1 MFVFW
6 GDGSASSRALVDAIR
21 VRSTENFNWTF
32 IFILAVV
39 FYVYWSEI
47 NKKNYEAI
55 YAGLALYGVHWLYEI
70 ANAVI
75 GHVAGY
81 PLWSVSNASTTFILL
96 IGVCW
101 ELSMMFSLAGI
112 ISFKM
117 LPHDRSKRYFAKNG
131 KGGVS
136 CKLVGALEM
145 ALLFALFE
153 SFLAGTSNHSFIW
166 VYKWWGVLPVFI
178 TTYVP
183 FFLASNYV
191 PDMEPKKR
199 KAFLIGLWGLVA
211 LLLVILIPAGG
222 HLGRTRCLDCGKRNG
237 QYEIQAYEPK
247 GLLAR
252 LHRLFH
258 GGAFLPRLYTVRAA
272 GRA

>member
-1 MFVFW
+1 MFKFW
-6 GDGSASSRALVDAIR
+6 GDGSQAAMDLVNQIK

-39 FYVYWSEI
+39 FYVYWSEVH
-47 NKKNYEAI
+47 KKNTEVVI
-55 YAGLALYGVHWLYEI
+55 AGFALYGVHWLYEI
-70 ANAVI
+70 CNAII
-75 GHVAGY
+75 GHVFGY
-81 PLWSVSNASTTFILL
+81 PLWSVSNESTTFILL

-117 LPHDRSKRYFAKNG
+117 LPADRNKRYFT
-131 KGGVS
+131 KGGKKGIS
-136 CKLVGALEM
+136 CKLVGAIEM
-145 ALLFALFE
+145 AILFALFE

-199 KAFLIGLWGLVA
+199 TRFLCIEWGLVA
-211 LLLVILIPAGG
+211 LLLIVLIP
-222 HLGRTRCLDCGKRNG
+222 LG
-237 QYEIQAYEPK
+237 II
-247 GLLAR
+247 
-252 LHRLFH
+252 
-258 GGAFLPRLYTVRAA
+258 
-272 GRA
+272 

>member
-1 MFVFW
+1 MFKFW
-6 GDGSASSRALVDAIR
+6 GDGSELSKELVRSIA

-39 FYVYWSEI
+39 FYVYWTEI
-47 NKKNYEAI
+47 HKKNYEAVF
-55 YAGLALYGVHWLYEI
+55 AGLALYGVHWLYEI
-70 ANAVI
+70 CNAII
-75 GHVAGY
+75 GHVFGY
-81 PLWSVSNASTTFILL
+81 PLWSVSNESTTFILL

-117 LPHDRSKRYFAKNG
+117 MPQDRTKRYFAKNG
-131 KGGVS
+131 RKGVS
-136 CKLVGALEM
+136 CKLVVALEM

-166 VYKWWGVLPVFI
+166 VYKWWGVVPVFI

-191 PDMEPKKR
+191 PDMEPGARKK
-199 KAFLIGLWGLVA
+199 FLIIEWATVA
-211 LLLVILIPAGG
+211 VLLAVLIP
-222 HLGRTRCLDCGKRNG
+222 CGV
-237 QYEIQAYEPK
+237 I
-247 GLLAR
+247 
-252 LHRLFH
+252 
-258 GGAFLPRLYTVRAA
+258 
-272 GRA
+272 

>member
-1 MFVFW
+1 MFRFW
-6 GDGSASSRALVDAIR
+6 GSGSEEVMQKVASIQ

-39 FYVYWSEI
+39 FYVYWTEI
-47 NKKNYEAI
+47 QNKNYKAV
-55 YAGLALYGVHWLYEI
+55 YAGFALYGVHWLYEI
-70 ANAVI
+70 CNAII
-75 GHVAGY
+75 GHVFGY
-81 PLWSVSNASTTFILL
+81 PLWSVSNESTTFILL

-101 ELSMMFSLAGI
+101 ELSMMFTLAGI

-117 LPHDRSKRYFAKNG
+117 MPKDRTKRYFTKNG
-131 KGGVS
+131 KKGIS
-136 CKLVGALEM
+136 CKLVVAIEM

-153 SFLAGTSNHSFIW
+153 SFLAGTSNGSFLW

-199 KAFLIGLWGLVA
+199 NTFLFGVWGLVA
-211 LLLVILIPAGG
+211 VLLVVLIP
-222 HLGRTRCLDCGKRNG
+222 LG
-237 QYEIQAYEPK
+237 II
-247 GLLAR
+247 
-252 LHRLFH
+252 
-258 GGAFLPRLYTVRAA
+258 
-272 GRA
+272 

>member
-1 MFVFW
+1 MRFIFW
-6 GDGSASSRALVDAIR
+6 GDGSRESMALVDAVR

-39 FYVYWSEI
+39 FYVYWTEI
-47 NKKNYEAI
+47 HKKDLEAV

-75 GHVAGY
+75 GKLTGY
-81 PLWSVSNASTTFILL
+81 PLWTVSNASTTFILL

-117 LPHDRSKRYFAKNG
+117 MPHDRTKRYLKGKLFKNG
-131 KGGVS
+131 IS
-136 CKLVGALEM
+136 CRLAGALEM

-153 SFLAGTSNHSFIW
+153 SFLAGTGNHSFIW
-166 VYKWWGVLPVFI
+166 VYRWWGVVPVFI

-191 PDMEPKKR
+191 PDMAPKKR
-199 KAFLIGLWGLVA
+199 KAFLITVWGLVFV
-211 LLLVILIPAGG
+211 LLAVLIPSGV
-222 HLGRTRCLDCGKRNG
+222 
-237 QYEIQAYEPK
+237 I
-247 GLLAR
+247 
-252 LHRLFH
+252 
-258 GGAFLPRLYTVRAA
+258 
-272 GRA
+272 

>member
-1 MFVFW
+1 MIVFW
-6 GDGSASSRALVDAIR
+6 GDGSDFAKSLVESIR

-47 NKKNYEAI
+47 HKKNTEAV

-70 ANAVI
+70 CNAI
-75 GHVAGY
+75 IAHIFRY
-81 PLWSVSNASTTFILL
+81 PLWSVSNESTTFILL

-117 LPHDRSKRYFAKNG
+117 LPHDRNKRYFSKNG
-131 KGGVS
+131 KGGIS
-136 CKLVGALEM
+136 CKLAGALSM
-145 ALLFALFE
+145 ALLFALVE

-166 VYKWWGVLPVFI
+166 VYKWWGVIPVFI
-178 TTYVP
+178 TTYIP

-191 PDMEPKKR
+191 PDMKPKTR
-199 KAFLIGLWGLVA
+199 KNFLITIWGLVA
-211 LLLVILIPAGG
+211 VLLIVLIP
-222 HLGRTRCLDCGKRNG
+222 LG
-237 QYEIQAYEPK
+237 II
-247 GLLAR
+247 
-252 LHRLFH
+252 
-258 GGAFLPRLYTVRAA
+258 
-272 GRA
+272 

>member
-1 MFVFW
+1 MIKTKLKGVAGMFVFW
-6 GDGSASSRALVDAIR
+6 GDGSQAAKDLVDQIQ

-47 NKKNYEAI
+47 NRKNYEAV

-70 ANAVI
+70 GNAVI

-81 PLWSVSNASTTFILL
+81 PLWSVSNESTTFILL

-117 LPHDRSKRYFAKNG
+117 MPQDRNTRYFAKNG
-131 KGGVS
+131 KKGIS
-136 CKLVGALEM
+136 CKLVVALEM

-166 VYKWWGVLPVFI
+166 VYKWWGVLPVFV
-178 TTYVP
+178 TTYIP

-191 PDMEPKKR
+191 PDMSPEKR
-199 KAFLIGLWGLVA
+199 KRFLIIIWGLVI
-211 LLLVILIPAGG
+211 LLLAVLIP
-222 HLGRTRCLDCGKRNG
+222 LGV
-237 QYEIQAYEPK
+237 I
-247 GLLAR
+247 
-252 LHRLFH
+252 
-258 GGAFLPRLYTVRAA
+258 
-272 GRA
+272 

>member
-1 MFVFW
+1 MFKFW
-6 GDGSASSRALVDAIR
+6 GDGSAEARALVDAIR

-47 NKKNYEAI
+47 HNKNTEAVC
-55 YAGLALYGVHWLYEI
+55 AGLALYGVHWLYEI
-70 ANAVI
+70 GNAVI
-75 GHVAGY
+75 GHVTGY

-117 LPHDRSKRYFAKNG
+117 MPKDRSTRYFAKNG

-136 CKLVGALEM
+136 CKLLVALEM

-166 VYKWWGVLPVFI
+166 VYRWWGVLPVFV
-178 TTYVP
+178 TTYIP

-199 KAFLIGLWGLVA
+199 KAFLLGLWGLVA
-211 LLLVILIPAGG
+211 LLLIILIP
-222 HLGRTRCLDCGKRNG
+222 LGV
-237 QYEIQAYEPK
+237 I
-247 GLLAR
+247 
-252 LHRLFH
+252 
-258 GGAFLPRLYTVRAA
+258 
-272 GRA
+272 

>member
-6 GDGSASSRALVDAIR
+6 GDGSDTARDLVDGIQ
-21 VRSTENFNWTF
+21 VRSTANFNWTF

-47 NKKNYEAI
+47 HKRNYEAI

-70 ANAVI
+70 GNAVI
-75 GHVAGY
+75 AHFFGY

-117 LPHDRSKRYFAKNG
+117 LPQDRSTRYFAKDG
-131 KGGVS
+131 KGGID
-136 CKLVGALEM
+136 CRLAGALSM
-145 ALLFALFE
+145 ALLFALVE

-166 VYKWWGVLPVFI
+166 VYRWWGVLPVFI
-178 TTYVP
+178 TIYIP

-191 PDMEPKKR
+191 PDMKPEDRKR
-199 KAFLIGLWGLVA
+199 FLIGIWGLVGI
-211 LLLVILIPAGG
+211 LLVTLIP
-222 HLGRTRCLDCGKRNG
+222 LG
-237 QYEIQAYEPK
+237 II
-247 GLLAR
+247 
-252 LHRLFH
+252 
-258 GGAFLPRLYTVRAA
+258 
-272 GRA
+272 

>member
-1 MFVFW
+1 MFQFW
-6 GDGSASSRALVDAIR
+6 GDGSEEAKALVDQIQ
-21 VRSTENFNWTF
+21 VRNTDNFNWTF

-39 FYVYWSEI
+39 FYVYWTEI
-47 NKKNYEAI
+47 QKKNWAVVT
-55 YAGLALYGVHWLYEI
+55 AGLALYGVHWLYEI
-70 ANAVI
+70 GNAVI
-75 GHVAGY
+75 AHVFGY

-117 LPHDRSKRYFAKNG
+117 LPEDRTRRYFAKNG
-131 KGGVS
+131 KGGIS

-166 VYKWWGVLPVFI
+166 VYKWWGVLPVFV
-178 TTYVP
+178 TTYIP

-199 KAFLIGLWGLVA
+199 TRFLVCLWGLVA
-211 LLLVILIPAGG
+211 LLLIILIPAGV
-222 HLGRTRCLDCGKRNG
+222 
-237 QYEIQAYEPK
+237 I
-247 GLLAR
+247 
-252 LHRLFH
+252 
-258 GGAFLPRLYTVRAA
+258 
-272 GRA
+272 

>member
-1 MFVFW
+1 MFKFW
-6 GDGSASSRALVDAIR
+6 GDGSDLSKELIR
-21 VRSTENFNWTF
+21 NIVVRSTENFNWTF

-47 NKKNYEAI
+47 HKKHYEVV

-75 GHVAGY
+75 AKASGY
-81 PLWSVSNASTTFILL
+81 PLWAVSNDSTTFILL

-101 ELSMMFSLAGI
+101 ELSMMFSLAGM

-117 LPHDRSKRYFAKNG
+117 MPEDRTKRYFAKG
-131 KGGVS
+131 KFKGIS
-136 CKLVGALEM
+136 CKLVVAIEM

-153 SFLAGTSNHSFIW
+153 SFLAATSNHSFIW
-166 VYKWWGVLPVFI
+166 VYKWWGVIPVFI

-191 PDMEPKKR
+191 PDMKPKTR
-199 KAFLIGLWGLVA
+199 KIFLITEWALVA
-211 LLLVILIPAGG
+211 VLLIVLIACGVI
-222 HLGRTRCLDCGKRNG
+222 
-237 QYEIQAYEPK
+237 
-247 GLLAR
+247 
-252 LHRLFH
+252 
-258 GGAFLPRLYTVRAA
+258 
-272 GRA
+272 

>member
-1 MFVFW
+1 MIPRRRITAMFKFW
-6 GDGSASSRALVDAIR
+6 GDGSAEAMEQVRAIV

-47 NKKNYEAI
+47 NKKNFKVI

-70 ANAVI
+70 CNAIIAKVS
-75 GHVAGY
+75 GF
-81 PLWSVSNASTTFILL
+81 PLWAVSNESTTFILL

-117 LPHDRSKRYFAKNG
+117 LPDDREKRYFAKDG
-131 KGGVS
+131 KKGIS
-136 CKLVGALEM
+136 CKLAGAIEM
-145 ALLFALFE
+145 ALLFALVE
-153 SFLAGTSNHSFIW
+153 SFLAATDNWSFIW

-178 TTYVP
+178 TTYIP

-191 PDMEPKKR
+191 PDWEPKKR
-199 KAFLIGLWGLVA
+199 NRFLIGIWGLDA
-211 LLLVILIPAGG
+211 LLLIVLIP
-222 HLGRTRCLDCGKRNG
+222 LG
-237 QYEIQAYEPK
+237 II
-247 GLLAR
+247 
-252 LHRLFH
+252 
-258 GGAFLPRLYTVRAA
+258 
-272 GRA
+272 